1 LQSIECRRS
10 LDCGGGR
17 SDVCCGWLPA
27 IQALMRH
34 RQGSVLGGVCGCY
47 LPASLCSP
55 KGAGFGRGLSRPDDE
70 KDISP
75 NSLTG
80 STKICCRR
88 ILRHSPRAL
97 CGDIIWALKT
107 LMSHDDEHCMGRVR
121 QAGVDSWCSEGI
133 HRHFSF
139 GGVEV
144 DWIVWC
150 DDGPSDG
157 ATAAIAAVKPC
168 AFGAPLRGCGA

>member
-1 LQSIECRRS
+1 MSRF
-10 LDCGGGR
+10 
-17 SDVCCGWLPA
+17 V
-27 IQALMRH
+27 
-34 RQGSVLGGVCGCY
+34 VF
-47 LPASLCSP
+47 
-55 KGAGFGRGLSRPDDE
+55 GAYGPDTRF
-70 KDISP
+70 
-75 NSLTG
+75 L
-80 STKICCRR
+80 
-88 ILRHSPRAL
+88 LL
-97 CGDIIWALKT
+97 L
-107 LMSHDDEHCMGRVR
+107 GRVR
-121 QAGVDSWCSEGI
+121 QAGVNSWCSEGI